1 MSRLGLELLQIVF
14 SSYEGHLNEI
24 DDRNIS
30 VHFHLFFSL
39 SSVFTCLG
47 VTKMASG
54 NPRLFTQN
62 LNTILGCLLVEV
74 SSSRRV
80 ASGLREKFE
89 TFFVFSLSLFPS
101 NHQLIQDLIAQ
112 IDEHEKMLYVTS

>member
-1 MSRLGLELLQIVF
+1 MIEISPSTFISSSLFRRF
-14 SSYEGHLNEI
+14 S
-24 DDRNIS
+24 
-30 VHFHLFFSL
+30 VAF
-39 SSVFTCLG
+39 G
-47 VTKMASG
+47 VTTMASG